1 MKGSSGSWRAKCDT
15 RLVHPHSQAWVGVM
29 METRHPANMG
39 KTIDGITY
47 RKANPYYA
55 SDDFVEKAKTSS

>member
-1 MKGSSGSWRAKCDT
+1 MKGSSGASSTKCDT
-15 RLVHPHSQAWVGVM
+15 RQVHPHSQALVGVM

-55 SDDFVEKAKTSS
+55 NDDFVEKAKCSS